1 MTTKHERMM
10 ERIQKHGEHLCII
23 FPERTI
29 WDGVKLCKRLRQI
42 EAKASK
48 VALDLCNGDTSQD
61 IADEAFQKLEYEVN
75 GVTGFAR
82 AGVPVFINRDP
93 RGYALKIESDWTKI
107 NAPRLYQDLGGYG
120 IIAPDLSEPDK
131 IIY

>member
-10 ERIQKHGEHLCII
+10 ERIQKHGGHLCII

-29 WDGVKLCKRLRQI
+29 ADPVKLCKRLRQI

-48 VALDLCNGDTSQD
+48 VALDLCNGVTDQDT
-61 IADEAFQKLEYEVN
+61 ADAAFQEIEYEVN

-82 AGVPVFINRDP
+82 SGVPVFINRDP
-93 RGYALKIESDWTKI
+93 RGYALKIESEWTLEHAFKMFRDW
-107 NAPRLYQDLGGYG
+107 GGYG
-120 IIAPDLSEPDK
+120 IIAPDLTND
-131 IIY
+131 

>member
-1 MTTKHERMM
+1 MSTKHERMM

-29 WDGVKLCKRLRQI
+29 QDPVKLCKRLRQI
-42 EAKASK
+42 EAKAAK
-48 VALDLCNGDTSQD
+48 VALDLCNGETDQAT
-61 IADEAFQKLEYEVN
+61 ADEALQKIEYEVN

-93 RGYALKIESDWTKI
+93 RGYALKIESEWMRE
-107 NAPRLYQDLGGYG
+107 NAPRMHQDWGGYG
-120 IIAPDLSEPDK
+120 IIAPDLTED
-131 IIY
+131 